1 MADVKE
7 LDINNITYDIKAKSV
22 VDTNSGALKF
32 WSGTQAQYDAIV
44 TKDSNTIYNVN
55 DTTAPVVDI
64 LNAMYPVGA
73 IYIGTMQAC
82 PLATLG
88 IGTWQLVA
96 QDRVLQGAGTRGAV
110 GTTIN
115 ESLPNIKGCANFARV
130 GDSAGGTSGG
140 INYNQ
145 NGNTGALKATK
156 SIGTNENLA
165 SISRT
170 GGNLFSGIDFDA
182 SQSTSTYQDDAP
194 VQQDGYLVN
203 IWERIS

>member
-7 LDINNITYDIKAKSV
+7 LNINNTTYDIKAKSV

-32 WSGTQAQYDAIV
+32 WSGTKAQYDAIV

-73 IYIGTMQAC
+73 IYIGTMSAC

-115 ESLPNIKGCANFARV
+115 ESLPNISGHLNLARV
-130 GDSAGGTSGG
+130 GDSAGGTAGG

-145 NGNTGALKATK
+145 NGNTGSLKATQ

-165 SISRT
+165 ITSRS

-182 SQSTSTYQDDAP
+182 SQSISTYQNNAP

>member
-1 MADVKE
+1 MSDVQE
-7 LDINNITYDIKAKSV
+7 LNINNTTYDIKAKSV

-32 WSGTQAQYDAIV
+32 WSGTQAQYEAIV

-64 LNAMYPVGA
+64 LNALYPVGA

-115 ESLPNIKGCANFARV
+115 ESLPNIKGSANFAREFEII
-130 GDSAGGTSGG
+130 GA
-140 INYNQ
+140 
-145 NGNTGALKATK
+145 TGAMSVTSYTSASYYYQWQT
-156 SIGTNENLA
+156 TNY
-165 SISRT
+165 
-170 GGNLFSGIDFDA
+170 GGKRLNVDA
-182 SQSTSTYQDDAP
+182 SRSSSTYQDNAP

-203 IWERIS
+203 IWERVA